1 MAMIVK
7 ISQDKVTDL
16 SENIEKALRYAGK
29 AMQCVQ
35 AMQSSDM
42 EELNERFGMRQGVR
56 GTGPYGRYGRRD
68 EFGYGRRDDY
78 DPDMRPDMGMRSY
91 RDPYY
96 M

>member
-7 ISQDKVTDL
+7 ISQDKVSDL

-35 AMQSSDM
+35 DMQSMDM
-42 EELNERFGMRQGVR
+42 EEMGERMGMRQGVR
-56 GTGPYGRYGRRD
+56 GTGPYSR
-68 EFGYGRRDDY
+68 YGRRDDY
-78 DPDMRPDMGMRSY
+78 DHDMRPDMGMRNY